1 METKVEILGREA
13 MSLACAMLKN
23 EYNQAQSFAAVDRIQ
38 QICKEIGGTPRELV
52 SNAQR
57 FLDKQEQEQK

>member
-13 MSLACAMLKN
+13 LFLACAMLKN

-38 QICKEIGGTPRELV
+38 QICKEIGGSPRELV
-52 SNAQR
+52 SNAQLI
-57 FLDKQEQEQK
+57 LDKQEQEQK